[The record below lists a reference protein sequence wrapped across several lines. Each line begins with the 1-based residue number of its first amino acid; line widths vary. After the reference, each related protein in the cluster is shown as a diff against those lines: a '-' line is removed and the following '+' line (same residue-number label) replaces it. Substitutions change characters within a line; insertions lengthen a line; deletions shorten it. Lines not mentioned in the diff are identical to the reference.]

1 MQVDSI
7 GLVDKQRELR
17 FGTQERGEKR
27 IVPANLTVTCPGSGT
42 ACNKERKNGEWDV
55 RMEDWSW
62 LDWRVNRIL
71 TGTDPWTCW
80 LSMVVYFPDIIL
92 IFPSSS
98 PSAPSLSLS
107 LADLALLFSVV
118 SLQPS
123 PFAFV
128 FLVFYPST
136 QAFSWVVPRRI
147 LVTLSIP
154 KRIFLFLGIFF
165 IFGLRTLAEAR
176 SVYHD
181 PCYGPSHGK
190 AQ

>member
-98 PSAPSLSLS
+98 PSSPSAPSLSLS
-107 LADLALLFSVV
+107 LADLALLFPVV

-123 PFAFV
+123 TFTLRLCLSC
-128 FLVFYPST
+128 FLSLDASF
-136 QAFSWVVPRRI
+136 
-147 LVTLSIP
+147 
-154 KRIFLFLGIFF
+154 FLGRASTHTCHTFDSEENFF
-165 IFGLRTLAEAR
+165 IFGYFFYFWSAHLGR
-176 SVYHD
+176 
-181 PCYGPSHGK
+181 G
-190 AQ
+190 